1 MNKSAD
7 EVLGGNIWEIFSPA
21 KGTAL
26 EKVYRKVASSGKS
39 ENFEYLYPGDGCWY
53 EIAVYPSSGGV
64 ASYFKNID
72 ERKKVAQELEKAYKE
87 KNEILESIGDAFFAV
102 DDNWVITYWNK
113 QAEVVLGRQRKDV
126 VDKNLWEQFPD
137 AVETGFYSHYHKAME
152 TSETV
157 NFEEYYTT
165 LKMWIEVTVY
175 PAENGLS
182 IYFKDI
188 TLKKAADI
196 RLLEANERFE
206 LVTKATND
214 VIWDWDI
221 ENDNFYRSN
230 NIRRIFGQDA
240 ATSMKE
246 IDFWKDTFHPEDL
259 DQLKENVQKAIS
271 NPKTKLWEMEYRVVN
286 NDEEL
291 YLIDRGIIVRNESG
305 KAIRMVGAMTD
316 LTKQKKL
323 EKELYEL
330 NESLK
335 SYTKELE
342 RSNEDLEHFAYISSH
357 DLQEP
362 LRMISSFMDLL
373 RSKYSDQLDEK
384 ALKYIYFATDGAKRM
399 KQIIL
404 DLLLYSRAN
413 KTSEEL
419 EQINLNETIT
429 EYTQLRAKLI
439 TEKKVTIISDE
450 LPSLKVY
457 RAPVNQVFNSLL
469 DNAIKYA
476 KENVPPRIEI
486 NLKDK
491 ITHWEFAIT
500 DNGIGI
506 DNSFYDKIFIIF
518 QRLQNRKESDGT
530 GIGLSIA
537 KRCVQF
543 LGGEI
548 WLESIVG
555 EGTTFYFTIPK

>member
-1 MNKSAD
+1 
-7 EVLGGNIWEIFSPA
+7 
-21 KGTAL
+21 
-26 EKVYRKVASSGKS
+26 
-39 ENFEYLYPGDGCWY
+39 
-53 EIAVYPSSGGV
+53 
-64 ASYFKNID
+64 
-72 ERKKVAQELEKAYKE
+72 
-87 KNEILESIGDAFFAV
+87 
-102 DDNWVITYWNK
+102 
-113 QAEVVLGRQRKDV
+113 
-126 VDKNLWEQFPD
+126 
-137 AVETGFYSHYHKAME
+137 
-152 TSETV
+152 
-157 NFEEYYTT
+157 
-165 LKMWIEVTVY
+165 
-175 PAENGLS
+175 
-182 IYFKDI
+182 
-188 TLKKAADI
+188 
-196 RLLEANERFE
+196 
-206 LVTKATND
+206 
-214 VIWDWDI
+214 
-221 ENDNFYRSN
+221 
-230 NIRRIFGQDA
+230 
-240 ATSMKE
+240 
-246 IDFWKDTFHPEDL
+246 
-259 DQLKENVQKAIS
+259 
-271 NPKTKLWEMEYRVVN
+271 
-286 NDEEL
+286 
-291 YLIDRGIIVRNESG
+291 
-305 KAIRMVGAMTD
+305 MVGAMTD

-342 RSNEDLEHFAYISSH
+342 RSNEDLEQFAYISSH

-457 RAPVNQVFNSLL
+457 RAPVTQAFNSLL
-469 DNAIKYA
+469 NNAIKYA

-486 NLKDK
+486 NVKDK

-506 DNSFYDKIFIIF
+506 DNSFYDKIFVIF
-518 QRLQNRKESDGT
+518 QRLHNRKESDGT